1 MYNSNNKYCTLETL
15 LNELYCLFEVNSPVF
30 TDELGY
36 KWYELRNVLDILRI
50 NGDEYINGYYLMMI
64 EDETFISE
72 EGINVLLIE
81 YENEFRDE
89 ILNYLTGDV
98 MPDIKSDSMYLGL
111 QILNDMRTASIEHS
125 CYCEDSDVLMTSV
138 KVKKY
143 TETKMKRMNKKHKMK
158 DSKSGFRK

>member
-36 KWYELRNVLDILRI
+36 KWYELMNVLNILRI
-50 NGDEYINGYYLMMI
+50 NEEEYINGYYLMNI
-64 EDETFISE
+64 EDSTFISE
-72 EGINVLLIE
+72 EGINMLLIE

-89 ILNYLTGDV
+89 ILNYITGDV

-125 CYCEDSDVLMTSV
+125 SYCEDSNVIMTSV
-138 KVKKY
+138 KVQKY
-143 TETKMKRMNKKHKMK
+143 TENKMNRMNKKHKMK
-158 DSKSGFRK
+158 NSRKH

>member
-1 MYNSNNKYCTLETL
+1 M
-15 LNELYCLFEVNSPVF
+15 F

-50 NGDEYINGYYLMMI
+50 NEDEYINGYYLMTI
-64 EDETFISE
+64 EDEAFISE
-72 EGINVLLIE
+72 EGINMLLLD

-89 ILNYLTGDV
+89 ILNYITGDV

-111 QILNDMRTASIEHS
+111 QILNDVRTASIEHS
-125 CYCEDSDVLMTSV
+125 SYCEDSSVLMTSV
-138 KVKKY
+138 KVQKY

-158 DSKSGFRK
+158 NSKNDFRK